1 MIMNKKDKPSYN
13 ETLIHFI
20 KKNVFFVSDEGG
32 VRIRSEFKN
41 RFDEFRVNGKNTKI
55 SILGKDGIWLSKELD
70 KWKKKIY
77 SKERCSFNGTIQN
90 LEVLCE
96 LTNSTPN
103 NLLLSHKEIIDKCG
117 DEVEYITKDT
127 IVEIAEKIKND
138 NTLLEDDLLLPVKSR
153 PQRMV
158 TLFVKFYRTR
168 GYSKDIQ
175 VCHLISEYGIDDG
188 IMTYSNETED
198 SQIVNL
204 SDSKKSRVPL
214 NKMLEYAEEQYDLAC
229 KSFKE
234 ECVDDFYVLEKLTR
248 KRDGDLLLSM
258 ISADIIMD
266 DSIKTSVDDM
276 INKAS
281 SIHLDRGF

>member
-1 MIMNKKDKPSYN
+1 MNKKDKPSYN